1 MPKKAT
7 VVVHPSFKI
16 GEISPRLY
24 GAFLEPIGTMV
35 NGSMFNPK
43 QATADEKGFRRDYI
57 NALKDTGLPAI
68 RLPGGNFVSGWN
80 WKDSIGPLEKRKTR
94 LDLAWAQY
102 YTNEV
107 GHDEYL
113 QWAELVGAESLYTI
127 NLGTGDINDAIDIV
141 EYTNHEGGSY
151 YSDLRREYGREDPY
165 GVKIWYLGN
174 EMDGPWQIASW
185 QRDPRGYG
193 ILANEASKAMKWVD
207 PTIETIVCVSSSPFL
222 AHYPQWDLEVLQ
234 ECYEN
239 VDYISLHHYHAAA
252 PDNYGALLGSGE
264 YFEDYINTEIALCDF
279 LQTKMRS
286 PHQIMLSFDEY
297 GAHPSPGRGKIHY
310 GRGPHNIYA
319 MFNSYNPNRKFVRHD
334 PNNMGQGR
342 RYGRMQSYEI
352 MNTIA
357 SASTMLTFL
366 NHADRIKIGCM
377 TGGLRALAATDRD
390 NVWRTA
396 LYYPFT
402 DLIKYGKGTALQTS
416 VDCDTYDVPAY
427 ALDDYTQYDTK
438 EGIKYIQSAAAI
450 DEENNELNVFVINR
464 SWETDNTIEL
474 DVSGFVGYQ
483 FIEHIQLYTD
493 DIEAQITLE
502 NPDAIAPSISK
513 AAKFE
518 NGKVTSELKKI
529 SWNVFRF
536 KRTDQK

>member
-1 MPKKAT
+1 MGR
-7 VVVHPSFKI
+7 VS
-16 GEISPRLY
+16 
-24 GAFLEPIGTMV
+24 
-35 NGSMFNPK
+35 
-43 QATADEKGFRRDYI
+43 RRRI
-57 NALKDTGLPAI
+57 
-68 RLPGGNFVSGWN
+68 
-80 WKDSIGPLEKRKTR
+80 
-94 LDLAWAQY
+94 
-102 YTNEV
+102 
-107 GHDEYL
+107 
-113 QWAELVGAESLYTI
+113 LYTI

-297 GAHPSPGRGKIHY
+297 GAHPSPGRGEIHY